1 VNSAILDQIRAA
13 RDILSQLL
21 ADAEPPAA
29 EYYAVKASFW
39 EDDNLHSTEEAFE
52 TLDEARLAVK
62 EHIDMGAYAVWIDKV
77 VVK

>member
-1 VNSAILDQIRAA
+1 MNSAILDQIRAA

-29 EYYAVKASFW
+29 GYYAVKASFW
-39 EDDNLHSTEEAFE
+39 EEGNVRSTEEAFE
-52 TLDEARLAVK
+52 TLEEARTAVK
-62 EHIDMGAYAVWIDKV
+62 ELIDMGAYTVWIDKV

>member
-1 VNSAILDQIRAA
+1 MNSAILEQIRAA

-39 EDDNLHSTEEAFE
+39 EDDNLRSTEEAFE
-52 TLDEARLAVK
+52 TLDEAQSAV
-62 EHIDMGAYAVWIDKV
+62 EGFIDMGAYSVWVDKV